1 MSVLPDLLFWTP
13 TAILGW
19 VYVGYPLAAAVAG
32 RVRPFEI
39 VERTPPAR
47 RVTVGIAAHNEARH
61 LAERIADVFR
71 QELDAEIQLLVA
83 SDGSTDGT
91 DTLLRKLAASEP
103 RLEPLILPRSGK
115 TAALG
120 AIFRAARGEILVLTD
135 AETRF
140 SAGCLAEIVRAFRDP
155 RVGCATGKLVWRN
168 AGATATIRNEGLYW
182 RYEQAVRGLETR
194 AGWLTAATGAL
205 LAVRPSLYRPVPG
218 HADVDHLLPL
228 FAREDGLH
236 VVALSGAVAADRGI
250 AGLRE
255 QFRNR
260 TRTATRGIRAN
271 LSMALR
277 LAPWRRPQAA
287 LAIWSHKLLRWAT
300 PWLGLIALA
309 GALLLAAEGAALF
322 LIVPGAILVVGLLAA
337 VGYLL
342 RRRGHTPRWASLP
355 LAVVVVNVCFVLG
368 WLNLLR
374 GQRISLWHRAE
385 WRTE

>member
-1 MSVLPDLLFWTP
+1 VSLLPHLLFWVP
-13 TAILGW
+13 SVILGW
-19 VYVGYPLAAAVAG
+19 VYVGYPLTAGIAG
-32 RVRPFEI
+32 RLRPFRI
-39 VERTPPAR
+39 VESTPPAD
-47 RVTVGIAAHNEARH
+47 RVTVGIAAHDEATH

-71 QELDAEIQLLVA
+71 QELDAELELVVA
-83 SDGSTDGT
+83 TDGSTDGT
-91 DTLLRKLAASEP
+91 DTLLAKLASSEP
-103 RLEPLILPRSGK
+103 RLRPLILPRSGK
-115 TAALG
+115 TAALD
-120 AIFRAARGEILVLTD
+120 AIFKAARGRIVVLTD

-140 SAGCLAEIVRAFRDP
+140 GPGCLAEILRAFQDP

-182 RYEQAVRGLETR
+182 RYEQAVRTLETR

-205 LAVRPSLYRPVPG
+205 LAVRSSLYRPIPG

-228 FAREDGLH
+228 FAREQGLH
-236 VVALSGAVAADRGI
+236 VVALPDAVAADRGI

-271 LSMALR
+271 LSMAGR
-277 LAPWRRPQAA
+277 LAPWRRPAAA

-300 PWLGLIALA
+300 PWLTLSAIA
-309 GALLLAAEGAALF
+309 GALILAAEGMTAYLV
-322 LIVPGAILVVGLLAA
+322 VPAGAMVVVGLAIA
-337 VGYLL
+337 GYLL
-342 RRRGHTPRWASLP
+342 RQTGRTPRWASLP
-355 LAVVVVNVCFVLG
+355 LAIVVVNVSFMLG
-368 WLNLLR
+368 WLNLFR